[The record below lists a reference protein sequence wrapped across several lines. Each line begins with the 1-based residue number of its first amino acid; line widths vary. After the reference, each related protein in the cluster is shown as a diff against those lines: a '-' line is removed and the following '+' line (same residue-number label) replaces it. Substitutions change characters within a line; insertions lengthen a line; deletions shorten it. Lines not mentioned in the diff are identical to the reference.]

1 MTKSKNISITI
12 EVPREMFEEIRDIL
26 KDVLGYF
33 AFAQAAESAN
43 PFKPKARKKS
53 KEKAKKPAKTA
64 GRPKG
69 KQP

>member
-12 EVPREMFEEIRDIL
+12 TIGVPREMFEEM

-33 AFAQAAESAN
+33 AFAHAAETAN
-43 PFKPKARKKS
+43 PFKPRARKKN
-53 KEKAKKPAKTA
+53 KEKVATKAGKKP

-69 KQP
+69 KK